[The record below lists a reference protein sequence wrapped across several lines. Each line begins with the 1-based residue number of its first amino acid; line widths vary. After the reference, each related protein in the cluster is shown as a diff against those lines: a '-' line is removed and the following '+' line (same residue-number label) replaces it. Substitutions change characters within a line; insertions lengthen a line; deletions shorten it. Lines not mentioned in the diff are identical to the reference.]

1 MVDSLFHSAD
11 TLPASVEVPVGRPLR
26 DVQAHRQ
33 RDRTGSPERVVRAWT
48 WERLDDAE
56 GGDIGLA
63 DTMPPTPAPV
73 CYLALPTG
81 HTYVLEHGEGASGA
95 RLDLRAFLNDN
106 ADALS
111 IADVR
116 EICALAVGAAFEG
129 GGGAQP
135 VWRLR
140 RVA

>member
-1 MVDSLFHSAD
+1 
-11 TLPASVEVPVGRPLR
+11 
-26 DVQAHRQ
+26 
-33 RDRTGSPERVVRAWT
+33 
-48 WERLDDAE
+48 
-56 GGDIGLA
+56 
-63 DTMPPTPAPV
+63 MPPTPAPV
-73 CYLALPTG
+73 ECYLAIPTAHG
-81 HTYVLEHGEGASGA
+81 YVLDMGEGVSSA

-116 EICALAVGAAFEG
+116 EISALAVGAAFEG

-140 RVA
+140 RVT